1 MVKTR
6 PVSELLSVCQSVCD
20 GQVVS
25 DCTLFQVCEWE
36 KNKKQ
41 SEKYLEREREWQRDR
56 KKEIDR

>member
-41 SEKYLEREREWQRDR
+41 SEKYLERERESDR
-56 KKEIDR
+56 ETERKR

>member
-41 SEKYLEREREWQRDR
+41 SEKYLERERMTERQKERDR
-56 KKEIDR
+56 

>member
-1 MVKTR
+1 MLKTR

-25 DCTLFQVCEWE
+25 DCTLFEVCEWE

-41 SEKYLEREREWQRDR
+41 SEKYLERERESDR
-56 KKEIDR
+56 ETERKR

>member
-25 DCTLFQVCEWE
+25 DCTLFEVCEWE

-41 SEKYLEREREWQRDR
+41 SEKYLERERESDR
-56 KKEIDR
+56 ETERKR

>member
-41 SEKYLEREREWQRDR
+41 SEKYLERESDRETER
-56 KKEIDR
+56 KR